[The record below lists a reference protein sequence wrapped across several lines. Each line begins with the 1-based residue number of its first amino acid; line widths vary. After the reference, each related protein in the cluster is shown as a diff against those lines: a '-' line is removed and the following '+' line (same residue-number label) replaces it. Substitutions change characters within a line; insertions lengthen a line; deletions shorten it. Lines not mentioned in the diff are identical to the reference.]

1 MFTGD
6 NHAIWASALW
16 LQERTGMLWSNWTKR
31 ECALR
36 LFFLMGELVLVLLQR
51 FMVLLRNLFRGFCRE
66 VNLKGYIYT
75 TIYEWFHKDPS
86 WSKYRDSYRFHLEP
100 VRGGSTWNPLIFQLF
115 HLEPP
120 KATRCSKSHFIFQ
133 GFHLDLTQGSP
144 LRTISPIMA
153 FILPYSTDEIIQLS
167 FHESLFFYL
176 FLEPFLISWVDPQ
189 PFKNSFWSIIYML

>member
-1 MFTGD
+1 MEQLDQAWVRPKIIFPHGR
-6 NHAIWASALW
+6 IGFGSATTFYGFIKKSFQRILQRSKLKRIHLYNNLW
-16 LQERTGMLWSNWTKR
+16 MVSQRSIMVQIQR
-31 ECALR
+31 
-36 LFFLMGELVLVLLQR
+36 LLQ
-51 FMVLLRNLFRGFCRE
+51 VSFRTCEG
-66 VNLKGYIYT
+66 G
-75 TIYEWFHKDPS
+75 
-86 WSKYRDSYRFHLEP
+86 FHLKP
-100 VRGGSTWNPLIFQLF
+100 THISVVSSGTTQ
-115 HLEPP
+115 
-120 KATRCSKSHFIFQ
+120 TRCSKSHFIFQ